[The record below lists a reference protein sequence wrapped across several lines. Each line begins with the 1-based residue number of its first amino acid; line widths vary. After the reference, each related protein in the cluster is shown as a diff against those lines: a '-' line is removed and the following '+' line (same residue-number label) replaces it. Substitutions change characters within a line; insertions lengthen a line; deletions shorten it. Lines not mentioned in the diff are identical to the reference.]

1 MYRGE
6 FSVSR
11 REYKT
16 GEDGK
21 QTTTDVWEVTDVVTV
36 FSPATMAGVLRAKAD
51 ELDPPKTERGS
62 Y

>member
-21 QTTTDVWEVTDVVTV
+21 QTTTDVWEVTDIATTA
-36 FSPATMAGVLRAKAD
+36 SPAVMAGILRAMAD

-62 Y
+62 H